1 MKRLFL
7 WAFALVTF
15 ALLATV
21 AYADTVTV
29 TATAPAPA
37 AINVPYGDAIKWV
50 FDNFNTL
57 IITVI
62 LALVARVVALLPGP
76 IGTLVNTLLT
86 EQVLKR
92 AIDYGINAVEGAT
105 SEGELS
111 IPVGSA
117 VLANAVNKVL
127 ASSPSWLINWM
138 GGTDGISAKIF
149 ARLHLVSN
157 ATVATIAPAAAVPQ
171 VVPVPPV
178 PAKAS

>member
-7 WAFALVTF
+7 LLALVI
-15 ALLATV
+15 LAVVTSV

-37 AINVPYGDAIKWV
+37 AINVPYGDTIKWV

-57 IITVI
+57 IVTVI
-62 LALVARVVALLPGP
+62 LALVARVIALLPGP

-105 SEGELS
+105 TNGELS

-127 ASSPSWLINWM
+127 ASSPSWLISWM

-149 ARLHLVSN
+149 ARLNLTPN

-171 VVPVPPV
+171 VVAVPVIP
-178 PAKAS
+178 KAS